1 MIQVMV
7 PYNYTEFING
17 LTDLV
22 NKKAIRIQRIDDAVK
37 RILRVKFAMGLFEN
51 PLADYSFADK
61 LGCKVGVDSA
71 RRLRPVF
78 FISHSPEN
86 DSERPEWANYI
97 CFLSSGT

>member
-22 NKKAIRIQRIDDAVK
+22 YKKAIRIQRIDDAVR

-51 PLADYSFADK
+51 PLADYSFVDK
-61 LGCKVGVDSA
+61 LGSQVSVKSA
-71 RRLRPVF
+71 RRMRPVF
-78 FISHSPEN
+78 FTDHSPEN
-86 DSERPEWANYI
+86 DSE
-97 CFLSSGT
+97 

>member
-22 NKKAIRIQRIDDAVK
+22 YKKAIRIQRIDDAVR

-51 PLADYSFADK
+51 PLADYSFVDK
-61 LGCKVGVDSA
+61 LGSKVSVNST
-71 RRLRPVF
+71 RRMRPVF
-78 FISHSPEN
+78 FTDHSPEN
-86 DSERPEWANYI
+86 DSE
-97 CFLSSGT
+97 